1 MSPILS
7 NPFFLILTWPLY
19 SDQKEGVGAFFEK
32 RKPNFRANLDD
43 NPPVHM
49 PWWTEV
55 DTGRAPK
62 AKSKASS
69 KL

>member
-1 MSPILS
+1 MLNKLS
-7 NPFFLILTWPLY
+7 V
-19 SDQKEGVGAFFEK
+19 SDQKEGVSAFFEK

-43 NPPVHM
+43 NPPVRL

-55 DTGRAPK
+55 DTGRAPR
-62 AKSKASS
+62 AAS

>member
-1 MSPILS
+1 MFFIVSAS
-7 NPFFLILTWPLY
+7 FFLLLTRIVF

-43 NPPVHM
+43 NPPSHL

-62 AKSKASS
+62 AKVSS